1 MNSDGRSSY
10 GRPLFVDSQHADT
23 DNAIVTTSLERVW
36 HCKKQRGRKKC
47 LCILGLWVERGQGL
61 FGLGAATKVPVT
73 GVIWDFT
80 ILACVCS
87 RKAIEAFREA
97 AQADSEFAKAYQ
109 GLAELLSEDGQ
120 IEDALVHAQQA
131 ARLRPEDAESQKI
144 LHDLHTAR
152 VRIGKP

>member
-1 MNSDGRSSY
+1 M
-10 GRPLFVDSQHADT
+10 
-23 DNAIVTTSLERVW
+23 
-36 HCKKQRGRKKC
+36 
-47 LCILGLWVERGQGL
+47 
-61 FGLGAATKVPVT
+61 PVT
-73 GVIWDFT
+73 GVI
-80 ILACVCS
+80 S
-87 RKAIEAFREA
+87 RRHLGFYNFGLCLLKEGDRKGAIEAFREA
-97 AQADSEFAKAYQ
+97 AQADSEFTKAHQ